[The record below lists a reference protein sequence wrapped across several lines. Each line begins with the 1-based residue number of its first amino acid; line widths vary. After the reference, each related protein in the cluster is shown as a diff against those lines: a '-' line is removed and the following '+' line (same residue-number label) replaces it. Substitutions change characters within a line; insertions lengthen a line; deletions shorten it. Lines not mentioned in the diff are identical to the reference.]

1 MNYLTPIVH
10 YKKEITMKFQ
20 ALFLL
25 LILII
30 ISSFVALNW
39 EAINT
44 PTDLSIGFTN
54 VIMPLGMVLLI
65 ALASITILFLF
76 YIAYLQGS
84 ALLDTRRLTK
94 DLQTQRKLAD
104 EAEASRFTELRQFI
118 EFSFA
123 KEVTLNTETRS
134 QLIARMDQLEEMVK
148 LNVKPTD
155 KPDDKTYVGEFE
167 KLNYVKKL

>member
-1 MNYLTPIVH
+1 
-10 YKKEITMKFQ
+10 MKFQ
-20 ALFLL
+20 ALLL
-25 LILII
+25 LFILII
-30 ISSFVALNW
+30 ISSFVAFNW

-44 PTDLSIGFTN
+44 ATELSLGFTN
-54 VIMPLGMVLLI
+54 VFMPLGLVLLI
-65 ALASITILFLF
+65 ALGIITILFLF

-134 QLIARMDQLEEMVK
+134 QLIARMDQLEESVK
-148 LNVKPTD
+148 LTTKPSD
-155 KPDDKTYVGEFE
+155 KSDDKTYVSEFE